1 MTFGAAQVCFVCM
14 HRCMGLRCLVSVCV
28 ILNNMLIKPQALGR
42 INLGESAQIVIAS
55 ANGGDSERNPRLNQV
70 CLIFATIKHSSW
82 LLALLKSNLKTRT
95 GKKRLILCFSGVE
108 QVFPGNN
115 F

>member
-1 MTFGAAQVCFVCM
+1 
-14 HRCMGLRCLVSVCV
+14 MGLRCLDSVCV
-28 ILNNMLIKPQALGR
+28 VLNNMLIKPQALGR

-55 ANGGDSERNPRLNQV
+55 VDGGDSERNQRLNQV
-70 CLIFATIKHSSW
+70 CLIFATIKYCSW

-95 GKKRLILCFSGVE
+95 GEKRVILCFSGVE